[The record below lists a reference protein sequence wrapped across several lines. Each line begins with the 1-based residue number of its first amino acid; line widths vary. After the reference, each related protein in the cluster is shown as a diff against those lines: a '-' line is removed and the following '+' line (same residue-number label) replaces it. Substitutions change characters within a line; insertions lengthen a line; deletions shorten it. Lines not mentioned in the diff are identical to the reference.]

1 MRPLALAPQT
11 LPTLRPQQFLRCAA
25 QSGFQR
31 VGVRIL
37 QGSPRNRPDDFPAAV
52 RGANEIPELRA
63 ILDGEGL
70 AVVDLEF
77 VLLDAE
83 TPVDAYRPF
92 LEMGATLGA
101 RYLVTCSMVPDPAQ
115 AAEKLQALCRWASEF
130 DMSVAVEFLRYTAVK
145 AIDDAVTLVRASG
158 AENAFVL
165 LDCFHL
171 HQAGDRPENILAYP
185 ASYFPYL
192 QLCDAPGPPNP
203 DDEEVMRQARTERLN
218 PGEGVID
225 LAGIIRALPPELPIS
240 LEVPNLVRTSQ
251 IGEVAHA
258 IRLRQDAEKLLRE
271 IDAP

>member
-1 MRPLALAPQT
+1 MRPLALAPQS

-37 QGSPRNRPDDFPAAV
+37 QGTPPYRPDDHPMAV
-52 RGANEIPELRA
+52 SGANEIPELRA

-70 AVVDLEF
+70 GVVDLEF
-77 VLLDAE
+77 VLLDAD
-83 TPVDAYRPF
+83 TPVDAYRPY

-115 AAEKLQALCRWASEF
+115 AAEKLQALCRSASEF
-130 DMSVAVEFLRYTAVK
+130 ELNVAVEFLRYTGVK
-145 AIDDAVTLVRASG
+145 TIDDAVMLVRASG
-158 AENAFVL
+158 ADNAFVL
-165 LDCFHL
+165 LDSFHL
-171 HQAGDRPENILAYP
+171 HQAGHRPEDILAYP
-185 ASYFPYL
+185 ASCFPYL

-203 DDEEVMRQARTERLN
+203 DSEEVIRQARTERLN
-218 PGEGVID
+218 PGEGEMD
-225 LAGIIRALPPELPIS
+225 LAGIIRALPLELPIS
-240 LEVPNLVRTSQ
+240 LEVPNLARIAQV
-251 IGEVAHA
+251 GEMAHA

>member
-1 MRPLALAPQT
+1 MRPLALGPQT

-37 QGSPRNRPDDFPAAV
+37 QGSPHTRLDDYPAAV

-70 AVVDLEF
+70 VVVDLEF
-77 VLLDAE
+77 VMLETE
-83 TPVDAYRPF
+83 TPVDAYRPY

-101 RYLVTCSMVPDPAQ
+101 RYLVTCSSVPDQ
-115 AAEKLQALCRWASEF
+115 DHAAEKLQTLCRWASEF
-130 DMSVAVEFLRYTAVK
+130 EMAVAVEFLRYTAVK
-145 AIDDAVTLVRASG
+145 TIDDAVTLVRASD
-158 AENAFVL
+158 ADNAFVL
-165 LDCFHL
+165 LDSFHL
-171 HQAGDRPENILAYP
+171 HQAGQQPKDILAYP
-185 ASYFPYL
+185 ANCFPYL
-192 QLCDAPGPPNP
+192 QLCDAPGPPSP

-240 LEVPNLVRTSQ
+240 LEVPNLMRISQ